1 MKIYQNTLLLLPT
14 EYGIILA
21 EKNARVGPTQNEK
34 QERKKTMKIKTV
46 KVKAGQQKLRER
58 IKDALAKKGAR
69 ASILINKLAANKK
82 AVIWKP
88 AELDAIALE
97 LRHLAFQI
105 RVLKNAKTATEEA

>member
-1 MKIYQNTLLLLPT
+1 MKNYQNTHWLLST
-14 EYGIILA
+14 GYGIIWA
-21 EKNARVGPTQNEK
+21 EKTTRGRPRRKEK
-34 QERKKTMKIKTV
+34 QMTKTMRTV
-46 KVKAGQQKLRER
+46 KVKAGQEKLRER

-69 ASILINKLAANKK
+69 AHILINKLAGNNK
-82 AVIWKP
+82 AVVWRY

>member
-1 MKIYQNTLLLLPT
+1 MGRKNNA
-14 EYGIILA
+14 GVGLA
-21 EKNARVGPTQNEK
+21 ETKN
-34 QERKKTMKIKTV
+34 ERKQKMKKMRTV

-58 IKDALAKKGAR
+58 IKDALAQKGAR
-69 ASILINKLAANKK
+69 AHILINKLAADNK
-82 AVIWKP
+82 AVVWRY

>member
-1 MKIYQNTLLLLPT
+1 MT
-14 EYGIILA
+14 
-21 EKNARVGPTQNEK
+21 K
-34 QERKKTMKIKTV
+34 QIRIA

-58 IKDALAKKGAR
+58 IKDGLAQKGAR

-88 AELDAIALE
+88 AALDAIALE

-105 RVLKNAKTATEEA
+105 RTLQTATTATEEA

>member
-1 MKIYQNTLLLLPT
+1 MKI
-14 EYGIILA
+14 
-21 EKNARVGPTQNEK
+21 R
-34 QERKKTMKIKTV
+34 MV
-46 KVKAGQQKLRER
+46 KVKAGQRKLRER

-105 RVLKNAKTATEEA
+105 RVLKNAKTATEGNVADGVYGPGTTAAVAKFQKDHGLEPTGIADV

>member
-1 MKIYQNTLLLLPT
+1 MKI
-14 EYGIILA
+14 
-21 EKNARVGPTQNEK
+21 R
-34 QERKKTMKIKTV
+34 MV

-69 ASILINKLAANKK
+69 ASILINIINRLAANKK

>member
-1 MKIYQNTLLLLPT
+1 MT
-14 EYGIILA
+14 
-21 EKNARVGPTQNEK
+21 K
-34 QERKKTMKIKTV
+34 QIRIA

-69 ASILINKLAANKK
+69 ASLLVNKLAANKK

-97 LRHLAFQI
+97 LRYLAFQM
-105 RVLKNAKTATEEA
+105 RALKNAKTATEEA